1 MQQKTMVREY
11 PNQAAFTTDEQK
23 LGMQGWLVTATVR
36 PDQQPGLLARL
47 RARWTR
53 PPIATPIVVTYT
65 RGQPS

>member
-1 MQQKTMVREY
+1 MQQKTLVRTY

-23 LGMQGWLVTATVR
+23 LGLQGWSVAETVR

-47 RARWTR
+47 RARWTHPQTAVR
-53 PPIATPIVVTYT
+53 IVVTYT

>member
-1 MQQKTMVREY
+1 MQQKTLVRAY
-11 PNQAAFTTDEQK
+11 PKQAAFTTDEQK
-23 LGMQGWLVTATVR
+23 LGRQGWSVAATVR

-53 PPIATPIVVTYT
+53 PQTAARIIVTYT